1 MNQIVK
7 TISLPKPLFTQNGSR
22 AVLLLHAYSGSSNDV
37 RMLSRFLEKEN
48 YTVYSPNF
56 SGHATM
62 APEDILEKNTNDWW
76 QDTRDALQF
85 LKDKGYQQ
93 IAVFGL
99 SMGGIFTMSALTSQ
113 VEGIIGGGFFCSPI
127 FPVKNK
133 VPENFV
139 LYADKVLKTAG
150 VSAEERAERMVK
162 IKDASFAQ
170 LKDIQSFS
178 ERTANNLGQVKVPVF
193 MAQSGSDE
201 MIDPHG
207 VYQTAQA
214 LTQTRFTLNW
224 YPNSG
229 HVLTIGPDHKQLE
242 QDVMAFLNTL
252 SWNEEKE

>member
-1 MNQIVK
+1 MK

-37 RMLSRFLEKEN
+37 RMLSRYLEKEN

-56 SGHATM
+56 SGHATV
-62 APEDILEKNTNDWW
+62 APEDILEKTTSDW
-76 QDTRDALQF
+76 QRDTIEAVQF
-85 LKDKGYQQ
+85 LKEKGYQE

-99 SMGGIFTMSALTSQ
+99 SMGGIFTMEALTSQ
-113 VEGIIGGGFFCSPI
+113 VAGIIGGGFFCSPI
-127 FPVKNK
+127 FPVKNT

-150 VSAEERAERMVK
+150 VPNEERAQRMVK
-162 IKDASFAQ
+162 IKGASFAQ
-170 LKDIQSFS
+170 LKDIENFS
-178 ERTANNLGQVKVPVF
+178 EQTANKLDQIKVPVF
-193 MAQSGSDE
+193 MGQAGKDQ
-201 MIDPHG
+201 MIDPLG
-207 VYQTAQA
+207 IYKTAEA

-224 YPNSG
+224 YPDSG

-242 QDVMAFLNTL
+242 QDVVTFLNTL

>member
-1 MNQIVK
+1 MVK

-37 RMLSRFLEKEN
+37 RMLSRYLEKEN

-56 SGHATM
+56 SGHATV
-62 APEDILEKNTNDWW
+62 APEDILGKSTSDWW
-76 QDTRDALQF
+76 QDTIDAVQF
-85 LKDKGYQQ
+85 LKGKGYQE

-99 SMGGIFTMSALTSQ
+99 SMGGIFTMGALTSQ
-113 VEGIIGGGFFCSPI
+113 LEGIIGGGFFCSPV
-127 FPVKNK
+127 FPVKNN

-150 VSAEERAERMVK
+150 VPSEERTQRMGK
-162 IKDASFAQ
+162 IKEASYSQ
-170 LKDIQSFS
+170 LKDIESYS
-178 ERTANNLGQVKVPVF
+178 EQIAAKLDQIEVPVF
-193 MAQSGSDE
+193 MGQAGKDE
-201 MIDPHG
+201 MIDPMG

-242 QDVMAFLNTL
+242 QDVLAFLNTL
-252 SWNEEKE
+252 SWSEEKE

>member
-1 MNQIVK
+1 MVK
-7 TISLPKPLFTQNGSR
+7 KISLPKPLFTQNGPR

-37 RMLSRFLEKEN
+37 RMLSRYLEKEN

-56 SGHATM
+56 SGHATI
-62 APEDILEKNTNDWW
+62 APEDILEKTTNDWW
-76 QDTRDALQF
+76 QDTVEAVQF
-85 LKDKGYQQ
+85 LKDKGYQEM
-93 IAVFGL
+93 AVFGL
-99 SMGGIFTMSALTSQ
+99 SMGGIFTMGALTSQ
-113 VEGIIGGGFFCSPI
+113 LEGIIGGGFFCSPI

-150 VSAEERAERMVK
+150 VSTDERAERMVK
-162 IKDASFAQ
+162 IKEASYVQ
-170 LKDIQSFS
+170 LKDIEAFS
-178 ERTANNLGQVKVPVF
+178 EQTANKLGQVNVPVF
-193 MAQSGSDE
+193 MAQAGKDE
-201 MIDPHG
+201 MIDPLG

-214 LTQTRFTLNW
+214 LAQTRFALNW

-242 QDVMAFLNTL
+242 QDVFAFLNTL

>member
-1 MNQIVK
+1 MK
-7 TISLPKPLFTQNGSR
+7 KISLPKPLFTQNGSR

-37 RMLSRFLEKEN
+37 RMLSRYLEKEN

-56 SGHATM
+56 SGHATV
-62 APEDILEKNTNDWW
+62 APEDILARSTNDWW
-76 QDTRDALQF
+76 QDTIDAVQF
-85 LKDKGYQQ
+85 LKEKGHHE

-99 SMGGIFTMSALTSQ
+99 SMGGIFTMGTLASEL
-113 VEGIIGGGFFCSPI
+113 EGIVGGGFFCSPI

-133 VPENFV
+133 VPENFA

-150 VSAEERAERMVK
+150 VPSEERSKRMIT
-162 IKDASFAQ
+162 IKKASYDQ
-170 LKDIQSFS
+170 LQDIESFS
-178 ERTANNLGQVKVPVF
+178 EKIAARLDQIQVPVF
-193 MAQSGSDE
+193 MAQAGNDE
-201 MIDPHG
+201 MIDPMG
-207 VYQTAQA
+207 VFQIAQA

-242 QDVMAFLNTL
+242 QDVLAFLNTL

>member
-1 MNQIVK
+1 MK
-7 TISLPKPLFTQNGSR
+7 KISLPKPLFTQNGPR

-37 RMLSRFLEKEN
+37 RMLSRYLEKEN

-56 SGHATM
+56 SGHATI
-62 APEDILEKNTNDWW
+62 APEDILEKTTNDWW
-76 QDTRDALQF
+76 QDTVDAIQF
-85 LKDKGYQQ
+85 LKDKGYQE

-99 SMGGIFTMSALTSQ
+99 SMGGIFTMGALTSQ
-113 VEGIIGGGFFCSPI
+113 LTGIIGGGFFCSPI

-150 VSAEERAERMVK
+150 VSTEERAERMVK
-162 IKDASFAQ
+162 IKEASYVQ
-170 LKDIQSFS
+170 LKDIESFS
-178 ERTANNLGQVKVPVF
+178 EQTANQLGQINVPVF
-193 MAQSGSDE
+193 MAQAGKDE
-201 MIDPHG
+201 MIDPMG
-207 VYQTAQA
+207 VYQTAHV

-242 QDVMAFLNTL
+242 QDVFAFLNTL
-252 SWNEEKE
+252 SWNEENK